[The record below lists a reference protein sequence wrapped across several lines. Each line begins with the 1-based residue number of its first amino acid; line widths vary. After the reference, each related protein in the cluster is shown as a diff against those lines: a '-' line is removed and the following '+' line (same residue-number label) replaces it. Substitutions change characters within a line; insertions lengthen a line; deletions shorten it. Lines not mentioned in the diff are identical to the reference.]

1 MGADK
6 ATQRRVLDAGS
17 AIVESIYRPEGRNTR
32 ELLNLV
38 THAHY
43 VVLNQAGHMVA
54 GDRNTIFTEAVL
66 GFRIPGLGA
75 VLAAAV
81 LLLTGLFVANI
92 VGRKLIDFWESL
104 LRRIP
109 LVRSVYSASKSFA
122 EMVLTNNAQSFKQ
135 VLLIE
140 YPRKGIYSMCF
151 QTAGVSSLGEI
162 QERTGE
168 DVICVF
174 VPTTPNPT
182 SGFIMFVPKKDV
194 IILDMAV
201 EDAVKMVV
209 SLGVVVPPS
218 PNTVRPSAG
227 PLPKPAVAKD

>member
-1 MGADK
+1 MK
-6 ATQRRVLDAGS
+6 HLRT
-17 AIVESIYRPEGRNTR
+17 Y
-32 ELLNLV
+32 LV
-38 THAHY
+38 TGLLIWVPLVITLFILTLLVDFMDQTLLLLPA
-43 VVLNQAGHMVA
+43 NF
-54 GDRNTIFTEAVL
+54 RPEAVL

-81 LLLTGLFVANI
+81 LLLTGLLVANI
-92 VGRKLIDFWESL
+92 VGRKLIEFWESL

-135 VLLIE
+135 VMLIE

-218 PNTVRPSAG
+218 RKARGSVAA

>member
-1 MGADK
+1 MK
-6 ATQRRVLDAGS
+6 HLRT
-17 AIVESIYRPEGRNTR
+17 Y
-32 ELLNLV
+32 LV
-38 THAHY
+38 TGLLIWVPLVITLFILTLLVDFMDQTLLLLPA
-43 VVLNQAGHMVA
+43 NF
-54 GDRNTIFTEAVL
+54 RPEAVL

-81 LLLTGLFVANI
+81 LLLTGLLVANI

-135 VLLIE
+135 VMLIE

>member
-1 MGADK
+1 MKHLRTYLVTGLLIWVPLVITLFILTLLVDFMDQ
-6 ATQRRVLDAGS
+6 TLLLLPVN
-17 AIVESIYRPEGRNTR
+17 YRP
-32 ELLNLV
+32 
-38 THAHY
+38 
-43 VVLNQAGHMVA
+43 
-54 GDRNTIFTEAVL
+54 EAVL

-81 LLLTGLFVANI
+81 LLLTGLLVANI